1 MTDDCNK
8 DILAQAR
15 RNIAD
20 QFPQTY
26 HQNAILAGEWDK
38 GLYIQ
43 NEVERLLKQPP
54 LAKGEDPD
62 GE

>member
-1 MTDDCNK
+1 MTDDCNR
-8 DILAQAR
+8 DLIAQAR
-15 RNIAD
+15 RNVAD
-20 QFPQTY
+20 LFPQTY

-54 LAKGEDPD
+54 ISSGEETD
-62 GE
+62 G